1 MRAQLKNRISRL
13 LYEHGWSD
21 GELARRTGLSRTRVN
36 QLKNRRLRPTLLD
49 ALLIAGA
56 FELRVSDV
64 FHFDG
69 DEARVSPPPD
79 SARLPA
85 AALPVRRFSVALRPA
100 RSDSPR

>member
-21 GELARRTGLSRTRVN
+21 GELARRTGLSRTRVH

-69 DEARVSPPPD
+69 DEVRLPPPPD
-79 SARLPA
+79 AARLPP
-85 AALPVRRFSVALRPA
+85 AALPARFSAVLRRA
-100 RSDSPR
+100 RPESPR